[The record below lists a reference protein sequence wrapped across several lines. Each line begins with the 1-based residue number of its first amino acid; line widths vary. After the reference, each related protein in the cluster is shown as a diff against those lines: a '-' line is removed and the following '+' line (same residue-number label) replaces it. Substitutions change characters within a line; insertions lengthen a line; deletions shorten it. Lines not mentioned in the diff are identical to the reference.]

1 MNSSSPLE
9 RHRGMVKSWMG
20 EIEKYAD
27 THLTPEEKKE
37 LMKYISD
44 DEFLTTEEAIRI
56 NHIISSCINSIEAK
70 RNAESVTALS
80 YLILVSLILI
90 TSSITISA
98 IVYVLATL
106 YQFFTG
112 M

>member
-1 MNSSSPLE
+1 MSSSSPLE
-9 RHRGMVKSWMG
+9 RHRGMVKSWM
-20 EIEKYAD
+20 EESKEHID

-37 LMKYISD
+37 LIKYVSD
-44 DEFLTTEEAIRI
+44 DEFLTMDEAAHI
-56 NHIISSCINSIEAK
+56 NHIISSCISSIEAK
-70 RNAESVTALS
+70 RNAESITALS
-80 YLILVSLILI
+80 YLILISLILI

-106 YQFFTG
+106 YQFFVG